1 MDHSELEELGLFGS
15 QEITRL
21 EDERDPQFNDAGA
34 SATAVSESLHHSR
47 PSSSIVYDQLRFPGD
62 EDETILYPLDLAG
75 VDLLSSDARNSH
87 VRHESNLVNAVHM
100 HVQDNARIP
109 NYNLPVD
116 RSNSNN
122 TSASDALLSSK
133 LELNNY
139 AELFLS
145 SESDYRKSLN
155 QSYEVRSTLLSDVPK
170 EIEGLAAVSFD
181 PTPWSE
187 IKDKIHIEEENEKQQ
202 QQRQQQVQ
210 NHHQQQQQIYV
221 GTSAPVPG
229 TPTISPRAATTLY
242 PNDRQQEIDLFNG
255 KKIPSPEKNTAEQ
268 EVARMADAIATAAAI
283 ALTTNGAA
291 TVVNNNA
298 SISPAKQ
305 SKPKAV
311 SWGESS
317 TSTTPSN
324 SAVNPIKT
332 EVNYS
337 HDHDQHLQR
346 QYANTMPP
354 PRAAAHA
361 ASRASVLAATNR
373 KSHDNLYTRD
383 RRLQRQRANAKAPP
397 HAAAH
402 AVSRASLLAA
412 TNRKSQYG
420 FGGNHTVPSV
430 PAPPSLRSSNQSML
444 NHFTAPKTKPK
455 AKKAS
460 VIPSVKPHIP
470 VPTPPPHIPNGSH
483 PVLHG
488 EGHTGSAYERKKQ
501 KAKDARVRLNEA
513 IECLAVAVNLAG
525 SQSKLRIDQLQNQIH
540 PTEIRQKTIEVNQEG
555 IKLSESAKKWDRP
568 SFVGTAASI
577 IKALNAQCETLM
589 AELMAMQQMLDESK
603 GMNWGSDNDDKVKP
617 EDSTRDNGICDA
629 KMAASPT
636 DFTNSE
642 VSRSVSKQAES
653 PNSHQVQK
661 RYTQSAVLSKNVQ
674 SPHKRPRLDINEDQ
688 NMSCID
694 EVCWGK
700 MSKLVSEWLDPL
712 SLCRCQ
718 CTSKGWRDMDAFG
731 NEKIWFDL
739 AVKRFGLY
747 NVRKWSDHLKDEESE
762 EIHCKDLYMEMNDK
776 NVMPYFSRE
785 GLLFLGNGKIKGKLS
800 AWVFIV
806 ERSNGETLRSVK
818 RDPSSGNLRGVGYQS
833 RPVVELRIVI
843 QNIGMFTHPA
853 IINSQKVEVDASTR
867 RTDTKFEEIYWDDRF
882 NKVLR
887 NTDGTIRTLAT
898 IHSNSIFQDELCR
911 LEYLETAVIEV
922 HINAQGCST
931 ISKFRKRSNFTTIL
945 ANLDGTTVPMVIPF
959 LKHNDMF

>member
-15 QEITRL
+15 QEIARL
-21 EDERDPQFNDAGA
+21 EGEREPRFNDAGA
-34 SATAVSESLHHSR
+34 SVTAPESLHPSR

-62 EDETILYPLDLAG
+62 EVETTLYPLDLAG
-75 VDLLSSDARNSH
+75 VDLLSSDPKNSY
-87 VRHESNLVNAVHM
+87 VRHQSNLVNAVHM

-116 RSNSNN
+116 RSNSNK

-145 SESDYRKSLN
+145 SESGYRNSLN
-155 QSYEVRSTLLSDVPK
+155 LSYEVRGTLSSDVPK
-170 EIEGLAAVSFD
+170 ELEGLAAVSLD
-181 PTPWSE
+181 PTPLSE
-187 IKDKIHIEEENEKQQ
+187 IKDKIHIEEEKEKQQ
-202 QQRQQQVQ
+202 QQQVQ
-210 NHHQQQQQIYV
+210 QHHQQQQQIYV
-221 GTSAPVPG
+221 RTSAPVAG
-229 TPTISPRAATTLY
+229 TPTISPGAATTLY

-255 KKIPSPEKNTAEQ
+255 KKIPSPKKSTAGQ
-268 EVARMADAIATAAAI
+268 EVVRMEDAIATAAAI

-291 TVVNNNA
+291 NVVNNNA
-298 SISPAKQ
+298 SISPAKE

-317 TSTTPSN
+317 TTPSN
-324 SAVNPIKT
+324 SAVNQIKT

-337 HDHDQHLQR
+337 HDHDRHLQR

-354 PRAAAHA
+354 LRAAAHA

-373 KSHDNLYTRD
+373 KFQDNLYIHD
-383 RRLQRQRANAKAPP
+383 RHLQWQRANAKAPP
-397 HAAAH
+397 HAAAY

-420 FGGNHTVPSV
+420 FGGNHTVPSI

-444 NHFTAPKTKPK
+444 SQKMVPKTTPK
-455 AKKAS
+455 SKKAS

-470 VPTPPPHIPNGSH
+470 VPSPPPPIPNGSH
-483 PVLHG
+483 PVLHC

-501 KAKDARVRLNEA
+501 KAKDARVRLNDA

-540 PTEIRQKTIEVNQEG
+540 TTEIRRKTIEVNQEG

-568 SFVGTAASI
+568 SFVDTAASI

-589 AELMAMQQMLDESK
+589 AELMAMQQMLNESK
-603 GMNWGSDNDDKVKP
+603 GMNGGNNNDDKVKS
-617 EDSTRDNGICDA
+617 EDSMRDDAICDT

-642 VSRSVSKQAES
+642 VSMSVTEQTEG

-661 RYTQSAVLSKNVQ
+661 RYTQSAGFLKNVQ
-674 SPHKRPRLDINEDQ
+674 SPNKRPRLDIKEQ

-700 MSKLVSEWLDPL
+700 ILKLMSEWLDPV

-731 NEKIWFDL
+731 NDQIWFDL
-739 AVKRFGLY
+739 AVKRFGFY
-747 NVRKWSDHLKDEESE
+747 NVRKWSEHLKDEERE
-762 EIHCKDLYMEMNDK
+762 EIHSKDLYMEMNDK
-776 NVMPYFSRE
+776 NVMPHFSRD
-785 GLLFLGNGKIKGKLS
+785 GLLFLGNGKIEGKLS

-818 RDPSSGNLRGVGYQS
+818 RDPSSGTLRGVGYQS

-853 IINSQKVEVDASTR
+853 IINSQKVEVDVSTR
-867 RTDTKFEEIYWDDRF
+867 RTVTKFEEIYWDDRF
-882 NKVLR
+882 KKVLR
-887 NTDGTIRTLAT
+887 NTDGTIRTPST

-922 HINAQGCST
+922 HMNARGCST

-959 LKHNDMF
+959 LKHNGMF